1 MQEILKSLQLENE
14 EEMYNEITKV
24 FLTSEIEGR
33 KRGPTVELWMV

>member
-1 MQEILKSLQLENE
+1 MQEIFKSLQLEN

-24 FLTSEIEGR
+24 FLTSQIEGR